1 MLFRSYGNQDAG
13 IVIRNGVVHR
23 EEKSDFD
30 VCVLYYDG
38 VMETYS
44 PQEFSLETAVSRGAW
59 QAWSFGPMLLDGEG
73 NPLPDARLNT
83 SKNIRRANPRV
94 GLGYY
99 APGHYCFIV
108 VDGRTDEA
116 SGLTLEA
123 FGQLFADLGCKAA
136 YNLDGGRSSFM
147 VYDGNVLND
156 PYKGGRSVSDCI
168 LLCSDPEA

>member
-1 MLFRSYGNQDAG
+1 
-13 IVIRNGVVHR
+13 
-23 EEKSDFD
+23 
-30 VCVLYYDG
+30 
-38 VMETYS
+38 METYS